1 MHGKISKSIIWYFA
15 LFLFLGIVATS
26 VTLAMQ
32 PTWIGF
38 EHKAFVESHQ
48 YVEARKTEVIN
59 DIEKYHELDARI
71 NRYEQN
77 GNEKVAKSLKMQQ
90 RSLARKIRKALN
102 QIPESEHPDG
112 VEQFK

>member
-1 MHGKISKSIIWYFA
+1 MHGEISKSMIWYSA
-15 LFLFLGIVATS
+15 LGLFIIVAATT
-26 VTLAMQ
+26 VVYAMK
-32 PTWIGF
+32 PTWLGF

-77 GNEKVAKSLKMQQ
+77 GNEKVAKSLRMQQ

-112 VEQFK
+112 AEQFK